1 MPPSASAVAT
11 NAAATGQ
18 HTMRAIALDRH
29 GGVETLR
36 LRYLP
41 VPAPGPGQLL
51 VRVHAAGVGHWDI
64 LDREGFFA
72 GRRGT
77 DTVFPHVPGAE
88 GAGVVVAAGDG
99 VRGFD
104 EGDRVY
110 GLVPPRNPMGGFHAE
125 FTLLDHRFTW
135 PVPPRLSLDQAAVIP
150 VDGGVALHGLRD
162 VLRLQAGQSL
172 LLFGASGGVGHIAL
186 QLARRMGVRVLA
198 IASGEDG
205 VRLAE
210 RLGADAVVDGRHGSI
225 DAAIRRFAAHGADTA
240 LLTAGGDGAA
250 AVVNAMPPGS
260 RVAWP
265 HGVSSPPLR
274 EDLQAS
280 AFGVR
285 YDAALMRDVHAF
297 ARSGPFVPHVYRRF
311 PLERIA
317 EAQRAVGAHHL
328 GRIAVSAL

>member
-1 MPPSASAVAT
+1 MPRSAAAEVAT
-11 NAAATGQ
+11 D
-18 HTMRAIALDRH
+18 HETMRAIALARH
-29 GGVETLR
+29 GDIGTLR
-36 LRYLP
+36 LRYLQ
-41 VPAPGPGQLL
+41 VPTPGPGQLL
-51 VRVHAAGVGHWDI
+51 IRVHAAGVGHWDV

-72 GRRGT
+72 GMRGT
-77 DTVFPHVPGAE
+77 KTVFPHVPGSE
-88 GAGVVVAAGDG
+88 GAGVVVAIGE
-99 VRGFD
+99 RGQGFH

-110 GLVPPRNPMGGFHAE
+110 GLIPPRNPMGGFHAE
-125 FTLLDHRFTW
+125 FTLLDAGFAW

-162 VLRLQAGQSL
+162 VLRLQAGESL

-205 VRLAE
+205 VRLAQ
-210 RLGADAVVDGRHGSI
+210 RLGADAVVDGRRGDI
-225 DAAIRRFAAHGADTA
+225 GVAIRRFAADGADSA
-240 LLTAGGDGAA
+240 LLTAGGEGAA
-250 AVVNAMPPGS
+250 EVVGAMPPGS

-265 HGVSSPPLR
+265 HGVSPPPLR
-274 EDLQAS
+274 DDLRAT

-317 EAQRAVGAHHL
+317 EAQRAVAAHHL
-328 GRIAVSAL
+328 GRIAVSTR